1 MSFLLF
7 DRKVEIRIGVPA
19 NPQATIFGIGRSW
32 TDLKIE
38 FDVKRSL
45 GKDPNVA
52 KVELFNPDSVS
63 IGIIQSTGA
72 MMQVLAGYGPF
83 PTLLFTGNV
92 SKRGVTVEKDGT
104 ERVAL

>member
-38 FDVKRSL
+38 WSLPYPSLHRKR
-45 GKDPNVA
+45 V
-52 KVELFNPDSVS
+52 
-63 IGIIQSTGA
+63 Q
-72 MMQVLAGYGPF
+72 
-83 PTLLFTGNV
+83 
-92 SKRGVTVEKDGT
+92 
-104 ERVAL
+104 ERCHG